1 MRRADK
7 SSLFTT
13 KFQEAL
19 GHKFSDPTLL
29 NEALTH
35 SSVNITFRSQGE
47 SSPASANY
55 ERLEFLGDRVLGLV
69 VADILLT
76 RYPHEPE
83 GDLAKRHAM
92 LVSRETLS
100 QIAREIDLGP
110 NLFLAKN
117 DRGDERNQSVLAD
130 ALEAVI
136 AALYRDGGLA
146 CAVSFIENHW
156 RRRMSSTSA
165 PPQDAKSSLQEW
177 AMSKALPLPNY
188 IEISREG
195 PSHEP
200 IFTVAV
206 RVAGYPEIKAQGS
219 SKRIAEQ
226 KAAAVL
232 FKIIEV
238 DGG

>member
-7 SSLFTT
+7 SFLPTA

-19 GHKFSDPTLL
+19 GYKFVDTALL
-29 NEALTH
+29 HEALTH
-35 SSVNITFRSQGE
+35 SSANMPFRGQRE
-47 SSPASANY
+47 SSLTSSNY

-69 VADILLT
+69 IADTLLE
-76 RYPHEPE
+76 RYPHEAE
-83 GDLAKRHAM
+83 GALAKRHAM

-100 QIAREIDLGP
+100 QIAREIDLSS
-110 NLFLAKN
+110 NLISAKN
-117 DRGDERNQSVLAD
+117 DRNDEKNQSVLAD

-136 AALYRDGGLA
+136 AALYRDGGLS
-146 CAVSFIENHW
+146 CAASFIERHW
-156 RRRMSSTSA
+156 RLAISSTST

-195 PSHEP
+195 PPHEP

-206 RVAGYPEIKAQGS
+206 SVAGYPETKAQGP

-232 FKIIEV
+232 FKIIEASN
-238 DGG
+238 G

>member
-7 SSLFTT
+7 SFVPTV
-13 KFQEAL
+13 KFREAL
-19 GHKFSDPTLL
+19 GYKFVDTALL
-29 NEALTH
+29 HEALTH
-35 SSVNITFRSQGE
+35 SSVNMPFRGQGE
-47 SSPASANY
+47 SSLASANY

-69 VADILLT
+69 IADTLLE
-76 RYPHEPE
+76 RYPYEAE
-83 GDLAKRHAM
+83 GALAKRHAM

-100 QIAREIDLGP
+100 QIAREIDLSS
-110 NLFLAKN
+110 NLISAKN
-117 DRGDERNQSVLAD
+117 DRNDEKNQSVLAD

-146 CAVSFIENHW
+146 CTASFIERHW
-156 RRRMSSTSA
+156 HLAMSSAST

-188 IEISREG
+188 TEISREG
-195 PSHEP
+195 PPHEP

-206 RVAGYPEIKAQGS
+206 SVTGYPEAKAQGS

-232 FKIIEV
+232 FKIIEASN
-238 DGG
+238 G

>member
-1 MRRADK
+1 MRRADR
-7 SSLFTT
+7 SLVLTT

-19 GHKFSDPTLL
+19 GHKFVDQALL

-35 SSVNITFRSQGE
+35 SSVNAAFRGQGE
-47 SSPASANY
+47 RFSASANY

-69 VADILLT
+69 VADILLK
-76 RYPHEPE
+76 RYPHEAE

-100 QIAREIDLGP
+100 KIAREIDLGS
-110 NLFLAKN
+110 NLFSAKN
-117 DRGDERNQSVLAD
+117 DCGDEKNQSVLAD

-146 CAVSFIENHW
+146 CAVSFIEKHW
-156 RRRMSSTSA
+156 RQRMSLTSA

-188 IEISREG
+188 VEISREG

-206 RVAGYPEIKAQGS
+206 KVTGYPEVKAQGP
-219 SKRIAEQ
+219 SKRLAEQ
-226 KAAAVL
+226 KAAATL

-238 DGG
+238 EGG

>member
-1 MRRADK
+1 MRRAVK
-7 SSLFTT
+7 SSAPTT

-19 GHKFSDPTLL
+19 GHKFADPALL
-29 NEALTH
+29 REALTH
-35 SSVNITFRSQGE
+35 ASANMPFRGQGGI
-47 SSPASANY
+47 PLVSANY

-69 VADILLT
+69 VADILLE
-76 RYPHEPE
+76 RYPREAE
-83 GDLAKRHAM
+83 GALAKRHAM

-100 QIAREIDLGP
+100 QIAREIDLGS
-110 NLFLAKN
+110 NLVFAKN
-117 DRGDERNQSVLAD
+117 DRNDEKNQSVLAD

-146 CAVSFIENHW
+146 CAVSFIERHW
-156 RRRMSSTSA
+156 RHRMSSEST

-206 RVAGYPEIKAQGS
+206 RVTGYPEAKAQGS

-226 KAAAVL
+226 KAAAAL